1 MCLGLAFLT
10 RHGKAVPLQTEIL
23 LEKPPLRLA
32 RKSGLSCINPSEM
45 SMGAHSGQWREFL
58 HSLLKANISPCGLLK
73 VAHFPFRTL
82 AAEAIG
88 HPEHWVQFR
97 CRVSGFSKCISPEFA
112 KAKVVSKLTKLLIV
126 RGRWNSLLCVQR
138 LSLAT
143 PPSDVFLT
151 EIEQMESTKPNTL
164 LHVHQG
170 RERIPFPLFC
180 LLPFC

>member
-1 MCLGLAFLT
+1 MAGVHKRHTLAHFLLKCKENICNQLETGSMCLGLAFLT
-10 RHGKAVPLQTEIL
+10 RHVKAVPLQTEIL
-23 LEKPPLRLA
+23 LEKPPLGLA
-32 RKSGLSCINPSEM
+32 RKSRLSCINPSEM
-45 SMGAHSGQWREFL
+45 SMGAHSGQWRELL

-143 PPSDVFLT
+143 PPSAY
-151 EIEQMESTKPNTL
+151 S
-164 LHVHQG
+164 
-170 RERIPFPLFC
+170 
-180 LLPFC
+180 